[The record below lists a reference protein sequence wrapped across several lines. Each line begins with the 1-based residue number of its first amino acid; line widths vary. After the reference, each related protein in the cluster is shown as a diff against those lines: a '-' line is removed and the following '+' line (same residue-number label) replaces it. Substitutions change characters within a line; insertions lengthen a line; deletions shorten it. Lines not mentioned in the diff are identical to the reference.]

1 MHKMR
6 AKLYPS
12 YLPGTEGKYIA
23 RTLNEAIVTI
33 EDICASMKN
42 RGGFDGS
49 YEKMRNEELGIRNK
63 ERLVSCSDFL
73 TTLYSSFLIP
83 HS

>member
-1 MHKMR
+1 MSDVYLVKEKMHKMR

-12 YLPGTEGKYIA
+12 YLPGKEGYIA
-23 RTLNEAIVTI
+23 RTTNEASVNI

-49 YEKMRNEELGIRNK
+49 YEKIR
-63 ERLVSCSDFL
+63 S
-73 TTLYSSFLIP
+73 
-83 HS
+83 